1 VAARL
6 ATAVESVETDPM
18 VQRGVMQ
25 NWVVRLCGVLS
36 CHLPAADAQ
45 PHMKR
50 MVQLAVQSVDLAP
63 AASCTGA
70 STAVNMVFPAFIQ
83 EMRVLHVKNPAVID
97 EAALECVRE
106 YAKSSDPSTRDSS
119 EEFLR
124 QYKGI
129 TLTKVAHSVERHEV
143 ELSALN
149 ARVTS
154 TCRTVQDLRVYMD
167 QNISDLK
174 GFLAQ
179 VTRKLPVPCAF
190 DVQRKFLIRKA
201 IRMHFACGR
210 ALEDCTYPGGKTS
223 GDTFTIESSDW
234 VRWLKIAMSAVKV
247 GKAVM
252 NVDWDKVQEAVGG
265 VDPEKA
271 KEAAGQLA
279 EGDVV
284 KSMEAIYAAYKD
296 TDNKLFLAFATQ
308 PFLTSSEQDFLV
320 NQLRERCFFND
331 FSYSPDE
338 ALWCCKACGPELAPT
353 QIDEESMTGTCG
365 CSKQCRVQ

>member
-1 VAARL
+1 
-6 ATAVESVETDPM
+6 M
-18 VQRGVMQ
+18 G
-25 NWVVRLCGVLS
+25 
-36 CHLPAADAQ
+36 
-45 PHMKR
+45 
-50 MVQLAVQSVDLAP
+50 VDLAP
-63 AASCTGA
+63 AASCRGA

-129 TLTKVAHSVERHEV
+129 TLTKVAQSVERHEV

-149 ARVTS
+149 ARLTS

-179 VTRKLPVPCAF
+179 VTRKLPVPC
-190 DVQRKFLIRKA
+190 
-201 IRMHFACGR
+201 ACGR

-252 NVDWDKVQEAVGG
+252 NVDWDKVQEA
-265 VDPEKA
+265 E
-271 KEAAGQLA
+271 
-279 EGDVV
+279 
-284 KSMEAIYAAYKD
+284 
-296 TDNKLFLAFATQ
+296 
-308 PFLTSSEQDFLV
+308 
-320 NQLRERCFFND
+320 
-331 FSYSPDE
+331 
-338 ALWCCKACGPELAPT
+338 
-353 QIDEESMTGTCG
+353 
-365 CSKQCRVQ
+365 